1 MLEYKIV
8 SHVSSYWMIMEKNK
22 YQQYFDSKF
31 SFTIY
36 YSTLIFYGGYLR
48 YDGNGGK
55 TMQVGQGGIVPEN

>member
-1 MLEYKIV
+1 
-8 SHVSSYWMIMEKNK
+8 MIMEKNK

-55 TMQVGQGGIVPEN
+55 TIQVGQGGIVPEN